1 MNNSQKR
8 KKSDDL
14 FEKSSMTFGEHLE
27 DLRAAIAKS
36 AIWVGVGLIAGF
48 FFASSIVRY
57 IQTPLELA
65 LTSYVENKEIKK
77 HETLIGKP
85 LSQEMK
91 DWIIANDRI
100 SEDVYVDRDEL
111 HQVAGIV
118 TQPPEPAAPTALEP
132 QSKEKSLSETGSP
145 VETPPSTA
153 DAANDKTVT
162 KDAPPVKAEITTTE
176 ESSSIAASGVQGVL
190 PKKSPDTKPT
200 AATPST
206 SLPDPA
212 RLVSIRLWRAIKTN
226 TEALSLQEPFMIWM
240 KAAIIAG
247 IVFGSPGI
255 FWHIWGF
262 VAAGLYPH
270 ERRYVYYFLPLSI
283 GLFLAGAALAFF
295 VIFQFV
301 IRFLLSFNE
310 GMGIGTT
317 PRLTEYVSFALML
330 PLGFGIAFQLPLA
343 MFVIE
348 RIGIMSIQSYLANW
362 RIAVAVITFLSM
374 ILTPSEVISM
384 IGMMVPLIGL
394 YFFGIGLCYWFPK
407 GRGIGIEGYDPA

>member
-8 KKSDDL
+8 RKSDDL

-57 IQTPLELA
+57 IQTPLESSLSA
-65 LTSYVENKEIKK
+65 YVENKEIKNY
-77 HETLIGKP
+77 ETLMGKP
-85 LSQEMK
+85 LSEEMK
-91 DWIIANDRI
+91 DWIRANDRI
-100 SEDVYVDRDEL
+100 SENVYVDRDEL
-111 HQVAGIV
+111 REV
-118 TQPPEPAAPTALEP
+118 T
-132 QSKEKSLSETGSP
+132 ETGSQTL
-145 VETPPSTA
+145 ETPSQTETVA
-153 DAANDKTVT
+153 KT
-162 KDAPPVKAEITTTE
+162 E
-176 ESSSIAASGVQGVL
+176 
-190 PKKSPDTKPT
+190 T
-200 AATPST
+200 AATELAAENAIPPKVTSPEST
-206 SLPDPA
+206 PETKTPVTVASTKLPDPD

-295 VIFQFV
+295 VIFNFV

-310 GMGIGTT
+310 SLGIGTT

-330 PLGFGIAFQLPLA
+330 PLGFGIAFQLPLV
-343 MFVIE
+343 MFVVE

-374 ILTPSEVISM
+374 ILTPSDVVSM
-384 IGMMVPLIGL
+384 LGMMFPLIGL

-407 GRGIGIEGYDPA
+407 GRGVGIQGYDPA